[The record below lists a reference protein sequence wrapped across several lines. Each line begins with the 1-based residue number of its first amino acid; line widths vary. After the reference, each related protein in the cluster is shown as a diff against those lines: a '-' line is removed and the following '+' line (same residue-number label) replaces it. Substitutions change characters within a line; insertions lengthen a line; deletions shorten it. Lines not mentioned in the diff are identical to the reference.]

1 MKILITGGAGYI
13 GSVLTR
19 KLLMDK
25 HEITVLDNF
34 TYNQNSLIELCSF
47 KNLNIVINDVRNE
60 NILNKLIN
68 SNDVIIPLAAIVGA
82 PACDKNVDL
91 ATLVNE
97 KQIKNIVEFSSSN
110 QKIIFPVTNSGYGI
124 GKKDIYCDEKSSL
137 NPVSHYG
144 KTKVNAEKILLDNG
158 NVVAL
163 RLATVFGSS
172 PRMRTDL
179 LVNDFVLKAVRDKYI
194 VLFESHF
201 KRNFIHILDVVN
213 AIIFSLENYSIMKG
227 NTFNLGLSEANL
239 SKLELCKTIK
249 KFIQDFDIFNSEFSE
264 DPDKRDYIISN
275 NKIENI
281 GWKSQYTLEEGILE
295 LIKLYSFLKINSL
308 NNL

>member
-281 GWKSQYTLEEGILE
+281 GWKSQYTLEECILE